1 MEEEGLG
8 LALGRAVPLALAS
21 FFLLLRRCMSIKALA
36 TVGR

>member
-21 FFLLLRRCMSIKALA
+21 FFFSYGVACQSKL
-36 TVGR
+36 